1 MWNSFGDVLKQAN
14 AMKENLEK
22 QLDEA
27 VGASS
32 NDEVAFQ
39 NQAGDEADKVSRVA
53 ETECVDRGFNVSSN
67 VHQLNT
73 NLMPDEDF
81 TDTGGWANDED
92 IIDLD
97 DENEV
102 DETVFFNQ
110 PESVDTASPV
120 SEIIENDIIK
130 PYEPLIIHDDI
141 PVENVAKK
149 DEGTSQEDELVV
161 EEMNIQQPCSK
172 IAESVHEEI
181 PIVNQLEEFEEESS
195 TESPLLQ
202 ELRLLKGTLAQ
213 REKQLENAAQNSMAL
228 QAEIQ
233 NLSSKPSSN
242 AGLENKLRVNEAKL
256 KEEQLKSQALFQEG
270 VELSKKQAMMEHSM
284 KALRVDLR
292 KVTAERDDTSA
303 TIHSLHKELETVK
316 TERMVEFK
324 NWYET
329 EQQLK
334 ARISSTPEIEVL
346 QADVQKSKVQQSN
359 LQSSLD
365 SCSEELRAQKQETL
379 SVNQMLKAS
388 QLDQDKLRHQLS
400 EHLGTSKMRNDK
412 ASVMENTVSELRM
425 TLQQQNKENSLTEEG
440 LRRELKVLKRQLLAV
455 EKRNED
461 MTASTATATA
471 PLLRQMEA
479 LESMNRTQR
488 DAYEQTQTSIMA
500 RVISAEKAEGEAAIS
515 KRRAETER
523 SEMQLKLAEAEAGI
537 QMEKQEKERVIGRMT
552 MVESRLEALQQK
564 RKSLE
569 TEVLDLN
576 SRHANKM
583 LEMKKIQAELR
594 QAVSA
599 LETKHEQEVLGLSA
613 IHAEVVERLEGKI
626 RRLNVPH
633 HSSASSVI
641 SEATQFKTQS
651 EILENIGLSV
661 GRSSHTPIDAE
672 PIVPSSS
679 SPIYTQQLEGQLK
692 RKEGEI
698 ESLKNQL
705 ATISRTR
712 NALADELGR
721 VGDRLRILEVQ
732 SATFDQLQVRFQEMS
747 LRHDLLLEMV
757 GEKEELIEEL
767 TSDMETM
774 KIAFRQQ
781 LDTYA

>member
-1 MWNSFGDVLKQAN
+1 
-14 AMKENLEK
+14 MKENLEK

>member
-1 MWNSFGDVLKQAN
+1 
-14 AMKENLEK
+14 
-22 QLDEA
+22 
-27 VGASS
+27 
-32 NDEVAFQ
+32 
-39 NQAGDEADKVSRVA
+39 
-53 ETECVDRGFNVSSN
+53 
-67 VHQLNT
+67 
-73 NLMPDEDF
+73 
-81 TDTGGWANDED
+81 
-92 IIDLD
+92 
-97 DENEV
+97 
-102 DETVFFNQ
+102 
-110 PESVDTASPV
+110 
-120 SEIIENDIIK
+120 
-130 PYEPLIIHDDI
+130 
-141 PVENVAKK
+141 
-149 DEGTSQEDELVV
+149 
-161 EEMNIQQPCSK
+161 
-172 IAESVHEEI
+172 
-181 PIVNQLEEFEEESS
+181 LEEFEEESS

-284 KALRVDLR
+284 KALGVDLR